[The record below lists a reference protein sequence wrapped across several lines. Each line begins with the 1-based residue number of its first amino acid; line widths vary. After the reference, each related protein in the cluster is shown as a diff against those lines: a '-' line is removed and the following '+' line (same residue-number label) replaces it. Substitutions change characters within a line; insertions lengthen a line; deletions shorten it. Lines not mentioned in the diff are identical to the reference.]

1 MHFFWKSSI
10 IKLVI
15 VIFSEGAIETAEGSG
30 KSKKL
35 LIILSALL
43 VVSVITAAVLG
54 FLYFKKSSDYQTL
67 NNKCD
72 NLSSQVKKLE
82 NQVSTTSAELKKVS
96 TASAAL
102 QAQVTSLQDQL
113 AACQAKSAKVKT
125 YTAVI
130 SYVSGVIKIHNG
142 FDGWTDAE
150 YQKGRSLAQA
160 TGDTNFVNTIDWAW
174 NRKDLDQMTRFTGF
188 LNALVTGIDNAVK

>member
-1 MHFFWKSSI
+1 M
-10 IKLVI
+10 I
-15 VIFSEGAIETAEGSG
+15 VS
-30 KSKKL
+30 
-35 LIILSALL
+35 LISA
-43 VVSVITAAVLG
+43 TVLG
-54 FLYFKKSSDYQTL
+54 LLYYKKSGDYRNL

-82 NQVSTTSAELKKVS
+82 NQVSTTSAELKRVS
-96 TASAAL
+96 TGAASL

-113 AACQAKSAKVKT
+113 AACQAKSAKVKA

-130 SYVSGVIKIHNG
+130 SYVSGIIKIHNG

-188 LNALVTGIDNAVK
+188 LNALVTGIDNALK